1 MHRERFALV
10 DGLRGL
16 AALAVV
22 LYHAG
27 AGGHLA
33 GTMASLPPVRILGCG
48 HLGVAVFFVLSGFV
62 VAHSLHR
69 TRMTWAALEAFTLR
83 RALRLDPPYWVA
95 ILLCLA
101 AAGVNGGWP
110 SQPTLA
116 VLLAHLVY
124 LQDLLGLPPISGVF
138 WTLCLELQ
146 FYLGYAALLL
156 AGGNRP
162 GQPLQGRRTAVL
174 LAAAAVA
181 SLPWPLGIGL
191 SVPHG
196 LFPPHWHGFLLGVAS
211 YWAWKEPGCRPFV
224 AAWGGLLVLGAWRT
238 GSDFTAVCSATALL
252 LHAAARAERLTALDR
267 RWLQGIGTVSYSLYL
282 CHNPI
287 TGAVFRLGFG
297 LTGRTLATEILWLGM
312 ALVACLGGAAALWWL
327 VERPS
332 QILSRRI
339 GKPGRPRIGAAPA
352 AGAPRLSA

>member
-1 MHRERFALV
+1 
-10 DGLRGL
+10 
-16 AALAVV
+16 
-22 LYHAG
+22 
-27 AGGHLA
+27 
-33 GTMASLPPVRILGCG
+33 
-48 HLGVAVFFVLSGFV
+48 
-62 VAHSLHR
+62 
-69 TRMTWAALEAFTLR
+69 
-83 RALRLDPPYWVA
+83 
-95 ILLCLA
+95 
-101 AAGVNGGWP
+101 
-110 SQPTLA
+110 
-116 VLLAHLVY
+116 VLL
-124 LQDLLGLPPISGVF
+124 G
-138 WTLCLELQ
+138 
-146 FYLGYAALLL
+146 
-156 AGGNRP
+156 
-162 GQPLQGRRTAVL
+162 
-174 LAAAAVA
+174 AAAVA
-181 SLPWPLGIGL
+181 SLPWPLGIGP

-238 GSDFTAVCSATALL
+238 GSDFTAVCAATALL
-252 LHAAARAERLTALDR
+252 LHAAARGGRLNALDR

-297 LTGRTLATEILWLGM
+297 LTGRTLATEILWLAV